1 MDMKIRFL
9 KKKDL
14 RKFTYLVN
22 NFYKRNHIL
31 SKSRKIINFYYNFFN
46 KDRLFIIGLFDKNEN
61 LLSAMGLMPYKNWD
75 NKMHNDYHIA
85 FWVKKNKLVNSL
97 GFFKFIFNKINPKF
111 LATSGINLKT
121 SGKIFNNFGKI
132 NLFDNHYIKNKKS
145 KNIFFRHLKNQ
156 NIESFKSKKLKM
168 IVVNHIDKLPSYQNK
183 PIKTLKYFKNKY
195 LKNPFYNYFC
205 LNFFHNHKL
214 QFFFICR
221 VIKIKKLSLQ
231 IVRIIDFYGVIKQ
244 KQTIFKSLQDFLQ
257 KNNYEYIDFLSI
269 GLRKEL
275 KSLGFSFK
283 KKKDFIPELFEP
295 YDPSTDSRN
304 YCILKNDYK
313 SKIIMVKGDGDGD
326 RPNIL

>member
-1 MDMKIRFL
+1 MKIRFL

-14 RKFTYLVN
+14 RKFKFLVN
-22 NFYKRNHIL
+22 NFYKKNHIL

-46 KDRLFIIGLFDKNEN
+46 KEKLFIIGIFDKNEN

-75 NKMHNDYHIA
+75 NKLREDYHIA

-97 GFFKFIFNKINPKF
+97 SFFKFIFNKINPNF

-121 SGKIFNNFGKI
+121 SGKIFKKFGKI
-132 NLFDNHYIKNKKS
+132 NQFDNHYIKNKKS
-145 KNIFFRHLKNQ
+145 KNFFFRNLKNQ
-156 NIESFKSKKLKM
+156 NIESLKSEELKM
-168 IVVNHIDKLPSYQNK
+168 TIRKNIDKIPSYRNK
-183 PIKTLKYFKNKY
+183 PIKTLKYFNNKY
-195 LKNPFYNYFC
+195 LKNPFYDYFC
-205 LNFFHNHKL
+205 LNFSHNHKF

-221 VIKIKKLSLQ
+221 VIKITKLSVQ
-231 IVRIIDFYGVIKQ
+231 IVRVIDFYGDIKP

-275 KSLGFSFK
+275 KSLGFSIK

-295 YDPSTDSRN
+295 YDSRIDSRN
-304 YCILKNDYK
+304 YCILKNNYK